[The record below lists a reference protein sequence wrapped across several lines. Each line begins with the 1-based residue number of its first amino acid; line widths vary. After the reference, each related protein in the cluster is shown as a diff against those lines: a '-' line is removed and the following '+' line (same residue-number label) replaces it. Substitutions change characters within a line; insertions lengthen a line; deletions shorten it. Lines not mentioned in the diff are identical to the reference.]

1 MEILELQHKSTL
13 ARLLAKENIT
23 VVHDP
28 KADTAMFDVL
38 NRNLIL
44 PVWKNMGMVVYD
56 MLIAHEVGH
65 ALYTFSDD
73 IEKFTSEHGTRH
85 FGLLNVIEDV
95 RIERLVQNLY
105 PSLPRI
111 FHSAY
116 KNLVDA
122 DFFKLHTA
130 GKIEDMTF
138 VNRLN
143 LHAKI
148 GKHKHIPLSDE
159 ERTLYDECYSA
170 ETWDD
175 VLVMYHKI
183 LNFIAEKK
191 SKPEPVDSKKAVPLP
206 DPEDL
211 PPEDDSEGSAPLP
224 DAEDFTPSP
233 DSEDSTPS
241 PDPEDSTPL
250 PDSGMVDQEDTAVT
264 TNDEFEKSLIDKA
277 SWPADRYRGVHPVI
291 MHSNK
296 QLLKFV
302 TPYKELFEN
311 HIKKLEEPFFN
322 PYTAQITS
330 GGLEVKTR
338 TKKKGSILANVFERK
353 KAAFEYSRG
362 RESRKGTINPNKLYS
377 YKIKDDIFSS
387 LFEKYDSKS
396 HGMIF
401 FIDFSASMYYQ
412 FYEMLEHT
420 LNLVHFCKK
429 VGIPFRVFSFTTNHN
444 ANRDERVE
452 IDKPN
457 IYRMSNV
464 GIVEHFSS
472 EMPKKIYE
480 MAYNRFCMGI
490 ADREIPKATANVGL
504 LGTSLEYMEGT
515 PLQSTLLVAHAIVD
529 EFRKKHSVQKLNVI
543 FLTDGDSA
551 VLRRAEADSS
561 RWSGQRGHD
570 YITVKNK
577 THKIAYGYQR
587 TPDFVKFLGK
597 AKGVKTIGYY
607 LPNTQKDLKYQ
618 LNTVSNRKKI
628 ERGKLNKM
636 LKKNN
641 VVECENH
648 LGYDQYFV
656 LPVDVSLRD
665 DEFDFGKDGEKGY
678 DDIASSTLKQ
688 RRMARDFAA
697 HNRKRNNSKV
707 LLEQFAQSVS

>member
-13 ARLLAKENIT
+13 AKLLAKENIT

-122 DFFKLHTA
+122 DFFKLGDA
-130 GKIEDMTF
+130 AKIEDMTF

-143 LHAKI
+143 LHAKV
-148 GKHKHIPLSDE
+148 GKHIDIPLSDE

-175 VLVMYHKI
+175 VLVLYHKI
-183 LNFIAEKK
+183 LNFISEKK
-191 SKPEPVDSKKAVPLP
+191 SKPELVDSKKAVAVP

-211 PPEDDSEGSAPLP
+211 PTEGDSEDSAPLP
-224 DAEDFTPSP
+224 DSEDSAPLPDSEDPDSSRGCGPSP
-233 DSEDSTPS
+233 DSDI
-241 PDPEDSTPL
+241 
-250 PDSGMVDQEDTAVT
+250 VDQENTTVT
-264 TNDEFEKSLIDKA
+264 TNDDFEKSLIDKA

-296 QLLKFV
+296 QLLEFV

-322 PYTAQITS
+322 PYTTQITS

-362 RESRKGTINPNKLYS
+362 SESRKGTINPNKLYS

-401 FIDFSASMYYQ
+401 FIDFSASMYSQ

-429 VGIPFRVFSFTTNHN
+429 VGIPFRVFSFTTSMR
-444 ANRDERVE
+444 ASQAWGEPPQPQRDT
-452 IDKPN
+452 PN
-457 IYRMSNV
+457 MYHIPSA

-490 ADREIPKATANVGL
+490 ADREKPKHTSGVGL

-529 EFRKKHSVQKLNVI
+529 EFRKKHSVQKLNAI

-551 VLRRAEADSS
+551 TLRRGGE
-561 RWSGQRGHD
+561 RVRGYHQGND
-570 YITVKNK
+570 YVTLKNK
-577 THKIAYGYQR
+577 THKIGYGYKR
-587 TPDFVKFLGK
+587 TSDFVKFLGK

-607 LPNTQKDLKYQ
+607 LPNRQKDLKYQ
-618 LNTVSNRKKI
+618 LTTISNNKNI
-628 ERGKLNKM
+628 EKSKLNKM

-665 DEFDFGKDGEKGY
+665 DEFDFGECD

-697 HNRKRNNSKV
+697 HNRKKNNSKV
-707 LLEQFAQSVS
+707 LLEQFAQAVS

>member
-13 ARLLAKENIT
+13 AKLLAKENIT

-122 DFFKLHTA
+122 DFFKLGDA
-130 GKIEDMTF
+130 AKIEDMKF

-143 LHAKI
+143 LHAKV
-148 GKHKHIPLSDE
+148 GKHIHIPLSDE

-175 VLVMYHKI
+175 VLALYHKI

-191 SKPEPVDSKKAVPLP
+191 SKPEPTDSKKPVPSP

-211 PPEDDSEGSAPLP
+211 PPEGDSEDSAPLP
-224 DAEDFTPSP
+224 DPEDSDPLP
-233 DSEDSTPS
+233 DSEDSA
-241 PDPEDSTPL
+241 PL
-250 PDSGMVDQEDTAVT
+250 PDYDIVDQEDTDVT
-264 TNDEFEKSLIDKA
+264 TNDDFEKSLVDKA
-277 SWPADRYRGVHPVI
+277 SWPADRYRDVHPII

-302 TPYKELFEN
+302 TSYEDFFEN
-311 HIKKLEEPFFN
+311 HIKKLEKPFFN

-330 GGLEVKTR
+330 DGLEVKTR

-377 YKIKDDIFSS
+377 YKIRDDIFSS

-401 FIDFSASMYYQ
+401 FIDFSASMHYQ

-429 VGIPFRVFSFTTNHN
+429 VGIPFRVFSFTTNMH
-444 ANRDERVE
+444 ANRDRRYES
-452 IDKPN
+452 DKPN
-457 IYRMSNV
+457 MYRMSNV

-490 ADREIPKATANVGL
+490 AAREIPKSYAGVGL

-551 VLRRAEADSS
+551 VLRRAEAGSN
-561 RWSGQRGHD
+561 RWSAQRGHD
-570 YITVKNK
+570 YITIKNK
-577 THKIAYGYQR
+577 THKIGYGYQR

-607 LPNTQKDLKYQ
+607 LPNAPKDLRYQ
-618 LNTVSNRKKI
+618 LNTIRNRKNI
-628 ERGKLNKM
+628 EIRQLNKM

-697 HNRKRNNSKV
+697 HNRKKNNSKV
-707 LLEQFAQSVS
+707 LLEQFAQAVS